1 MRISSSYFFQTGLNS
16 INAQQ
21 ADLLHLY
28 QQTAS
33 GQRMVTPA
41 DDPLGAAQAVNLS
54 QSQSLNERF
63 AANREVLKLNLG
75 QEENVLRS
83 ATTLLQDIKTALIEA
98 GNGTR
103 SDLDRQTLATVL
115 SKAKDNLLG
124 LANSTDGNGQYI
136 FSGHRSM
143 QPAFIQGSNGAVSYN
158 GDAGGR
164 LIQADP
170 TRQIDSS
177 DIGSSVF
184 ASAASGSRA
193 YVTEAN
199 SANTGTAAI
208 GSPTITDPAGTN
220 VGMPFKIVFEDVP
233 SPGTGL
239 QYNVYTTGAG
249 GAQTRIEG
257 PKAYDPDATTLR
269 LDGGVQVGIS
279 GRAAA
284 GDVFS
289 INPANVGA
297 SRAYSV
303 DSTSFGAGAIVGTAI
318 SDPAGA
324 YLGASFRVEFTEPT
338 PGDFEYSV
346 HVLDANGDPVLD
358 VNNDPVIMGPTAFV
372 PAAPPATTVILRLP
386 DATGGLEVEVSGS
399 LADGNSFLVSPA
411 ASVEPELNVFDTLD
425 AIIQALSADV
435 GGDPLGQ
442 AKLSNA
448 LASAMQK
455 IDINYDQILTVRAS
469 VGARMN
475 EIDAIDAN
483 GESRGLGYS
492 KQLSRLED
500 VDYYQVTTQ
509 LELRRA
515 ALEAAA
521 MAFKKIQGTS
531 LFNMGS

>member
-1 MRISSSYFFQTGLNS
+1 MRISTSYFFQTGLNS
-16 INAQQ
+16 INEQQ

-33 GQRMVTPA
+33 GQRMITPA

-83 ATTLLQDIKTALIEA
+83 ATSLLQDIKTALVEA

-103 SDLDRQTLATVL
+103 SDQDRQTLATVL

-143 QPAFIQGSNGAVSYN
+143 QSAFVSDADGKITYS
-158 GDAGGR
+158 GDVGGR

-177 DIGSSVF
+177 DVGSAVF
-184 ASAASGSRA
+184 AGAASGSRA
-193 YVTEAN
+193 YVTEAVGVH
-199 SANTGTAAI
+199 SGTGVI
-208 GSPTITDPAGTN
+208 GSPTITDPTGFN
-220 VGMPFKIVFEDVP
+220 VGMPYRITFENVP
-233 SPGTGL
+233 TPGTGV
-239 QYNVYTTGAG
+239 QYNVYTVGAND
-249 GAQTRIEG
+249 ALTRIDG
-257 PKAYDPDATTLR
+257 PKPYDPNTKALS
-269 LDGGVQVGIS
+269 LAGGVQVGFS
-279 GRAAA
+279 GLPAA
-284 GDVFS
+284 GDSFS
-289 INPANVGA
+289 VNPANVMG
-297 SRAYSV
+297 SRAYVS
-303 DSTSFGAGAIVGTAI
+303 DGSGALGMVGVPAIT
-318 SDPAGA
+318 DPDGA
-324 YLGASFRVEFTEPT
+324 YLGMSFRVEFDATNSQ
-338 PGDFEYSV
+338 YSV
-346 HVLDANGDPVLD
+346 HVLDELGDPVLEGG
-358 VNNDPVIMGPTAFV
+358 VPVVLGPSPYAAA
-372 PAAPPATTVILRLP
+372 AAPDTTTLTLP
-386 DATGGLEVEVSGS
+386 GSTGGLQVEFSGEP
-399 LADGNSFLVSPA
+399 ADGDQISINLTNPA
-411 ASVEPELNVFDTLD
+411 TAELSVFDSLD
-425 AIIQALSADV
+425 AIIGALNTPV
-435 GGDPLGQ
+435 QGDSLAQ
-442 AKLSNA
+442 AKLSNT
-448 LASAMQK
+448 LATVMQR

-483 GESRGLGYS
+483 GDSRGLSYAN
-492 KQLSRLED
+492 QLSRLED